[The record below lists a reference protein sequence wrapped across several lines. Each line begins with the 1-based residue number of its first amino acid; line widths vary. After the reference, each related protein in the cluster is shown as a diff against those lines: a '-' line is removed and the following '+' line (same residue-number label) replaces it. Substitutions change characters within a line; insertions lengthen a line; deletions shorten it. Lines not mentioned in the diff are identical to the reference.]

1 MTGIKLRTSGI
12 GSNHLATT
20 TDLNWPMFKFP
31 KSVIE
36 VPLRLCQKRPEIIK
50 IILNIFG
57 TKRVKC
63 FSFLFGSFG
72 IRNFVNVIQNRSV
85 IILNQQ
91 NKNHISKS

>member
-36 VPLRLCQKRPEIIK
+36 VPLRLCQKWPEIIK
-50 IILNIFG
+50 
-57 TKRVKC
+57 
-63 FSFLFGSFG
+63 SY
-72 IRNFVNVIQNRSV
+72 
-85 IILNQQ
+85 
-91 NKNHISKS
+91 